1 MADWFTSITAI
12 VMMLFTQVLGSSVFE
27 IDLHHFQ
34 NTKALLANGRSC
46 STDGCRTYF
55 RVCLKNFQKEVSPG
69 RCIFGRASTPV
80 LGTDS
85 FSIQPDA
92 TVRLPLNFTW
102 PGAFSLV
109 IEAWYSPAAEQPGD
123 SSNPESLISSFATQ
137 SQLGIGP
144 EWSQVEQTGMGTQTE
159 LRYSYRIVC
168 KENYY
173 GATCS
178 RICAPRDDR
187 FGHYTCTPDGQID
200 CLPGWKGEY
209 CDKPICLEGCNESNG
224 TCQIPGECICR
235 EGWQGLFCDVC
246 KLHPSC
252 KHGTCE
258 EPYQCTCKEGWG
270 GIFCDQDLNYCT
282 NHKPCANGATCMNTG
297 EGYYTCACLPGFA
310 GENCDLEVME
320 CDSKPCHNGGR
331 CVDSET
337 GYSCTCPNGFE
348 GPHCEHRILTCADRP
363 CFQGGKCKEQ
373 DNGRSYICECPA
385 GYTGLNC
392 EKKVDKCTSLQCA
405 NGGHCVVQGNL
416 RVCSCRSG
424 FSGLRC
430 EINIDECARNP
441 CSNGSTCV
449 DRINDYTCI
458 CPPGYMGRRC
468 DRPMN
473 RCASMPCLNG
483 GTCTYGPT
491 GKPTCLCAAHYSGSQ
506 CQNSNQRSANTSS
519 PNTSLEP
526 SEKLNLVAVGLGVG
540 LVTVLLLLC
549 MTVFIVRNRKKQKD
563 KELDSKTM
571 NNLSRMDFQKENL
584 ISSVELKNTNKKI
597 GLEVDCPSEKS
608 NHKYINS
615 YQLDY
620 KSPMRYKDELS
631 LLGKDENCEK
641 TLEERKHLSRM
652 YSDLS
657 DCRIS
662 TICSSKES
670 VYQSVFVIGEERQ
683 ECIIATEV

>member
-1 MADWFTSITAI
+1 MADWFTAIIAI

-46 STDGCRTYF
+46 GSEGCRTYF
-55 RVCLKNFQKEVSPG
+55 R
-69 RCIFGRASTPV
+69 
-80 LGTDS
+80 
-85 FSIQPDA
+85 
-92 TVRLPLNFTW
+92 
-102 PGAFSLV
+102 GAFSLV

-123 SSNPESLISSFATQ
+123 SSNLELLISSFATQ
-137 SQLGIGP
+137 NQLGIGP
-144 EWSQVEQTGMGTQTE
+144 EWFEDVQTGMGTQTE

-178 RICAPRDDR
+178 KICAPRDDR
-187 FGHYTCTPDGQID
+187 FGHYTCTSDGQID

-209 CDKPICLEGCNESNG
+209 CQEPICLEGCNESNG
-224 TCQIPGECICR
+224 TCKIPGECICR
-235 EGWQGLFCDVC
+235 EGWRGLFCDVC

-282 NHKPCANGATCMNTG
+282 TRKPCANGATCMNTG
-297 EGYYTCACLPGFA
+297 EGSYTCACLPGFA
-310 GENCDLEVME
+310 GKNCDLEVRE

-337 GYSCTCPNGFE
+337 GYTCICPNGFE
-348 GPHCEHRILTCADRP
+348 GPHCEHRILTCADGP
-363 CFQGGKCKEQ
+363 CFQGGKCRER
-373 DNGRSYICECPA
+373 DNGQSYICECPA

-430 EINIDECARNP
+430 EINVDECGRNP
-441 CSNGSTCV
+441 CANGSTCV
-449 DRINDYTCI
+449 DRINDYSCI
-458 CPPGYMGRRC
+458 CPPGYTGRHC
-468 DRPMN
+468 DRPTN
-473 RCASMPCLNG
+473 RCASLPCLNG
-483 GTCTYGPT
+483 GTCTYGPM
-491 GKPTCLCAAHYSGSQ
+491 GKPTCICTAHYSGPQ
-506 CQNSNQRSANTSS
+506 CQNSTKRSANTPS
-519 PNTSLEP
+519 PNTGLEP
-526 SEKLNLVAVGLGVG
+526 GEKLNLAAIGLGVG
-540 LVTVLLLLC
+540 LVTVLVFLC
-549 MTVFIVRNRKKQKD
+549 MALVVVHNRKKQKE
-563 KELDSKTM
+563 KELDSKTI
-571 NNLSRMDFQKENL
+571 NNLAGTDFQKENL
-584 ISSVELKNTNKKI
+584 ISSVELKNTNKKM
-597 GLEVDCPSEKS
+597 GLEVDCPTEKS

-615 YQLDY
+615 CQLDY
-620 KSPMRYKDELS
+620 KSSTRYKDELS
-631 LLGKDENCEK
+631 LLGKNENCEK
-641 TLEERKHLSRM
+641 TLEDRKQLSKM
-652 YSDLS
+652 CSEWP

-662 TICSSKES
+662 TIYSSKES
-670 VYQSVFVIGEERQ
+670 VCQSVFVIGEEQQ
-683 ECIIATEV
+683 ECVIATEV